1 MSLSRIVRIL
11 GKGKQ
16 DNKFK
21 KVVAIVGTVTNDVR
35 LLNVPEGL
43 KVCALKFT
51 NQARAR
57 ILKAKG

>member
-11 GKGKQ
+11 SRGKQ

-21 KVVAIVGTVTNDVR
+21 KVVAVVGTVTNDVR

-43 KVCALKFT
+43 RVCALKFT
-51 NQARAR
+51 N
-57 ILKAKG
+57 